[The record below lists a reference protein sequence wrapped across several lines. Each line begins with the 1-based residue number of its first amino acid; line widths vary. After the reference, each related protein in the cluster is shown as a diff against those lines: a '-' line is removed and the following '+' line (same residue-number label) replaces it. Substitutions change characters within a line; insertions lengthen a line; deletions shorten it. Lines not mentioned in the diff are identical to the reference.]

1 MHGRMGAPVQA
12 PAAQLAR
19 LAAKYQLLADLRARR
34 EELQHSG
41 ANHFDARESKARRA
55 AFRKVA
61 REFPGALRELDA
73 TPAEVLRERHQA
85 VAEAQAALAS
95 GTRTD
100 VPLWMELAHA
110 FHLELREALAIKRWL
125 AKRLPRG
132 GVIDANI
139 HADFRA
145 WYARSPNRLRPTRE
159 LDVVALTRYLS
170 PPDGRIQVV
179 VYEVLEARFER
190 PRAEIERMIFGSN
203 PRG

>member
-1 MHGRMGAPVQA
+1 MGAPLQT

-19 LAAKYQLLADLRARR
+19 LAEKYRLLAELRARR
-34 EELQHSG
+34 EELQRSG
-41 ANHFDARESKARRA
+41 AEQFDAGESKVRRA

-85 VAEAQAALAS
+85 VAEAQAALEA

-125 AKRLPRG
+125 AHRLPRG
-132 GVIDANI
+132 GAIDANL

-145 WYARSPNRLRPTRE
+145 WYARSPNRLRTSRDFDAAR
-159 LDVVALTRYLS
+159 LARYLS
-170 PPDGRIQVV
+170 PPDGRIQIV
-179 VYEVLEARFER
+179 VYEVLEVRFER
-190 PRAEIERMIFGSN
+190 PRAEIERLIFGSA
-203 PRG
+203 R